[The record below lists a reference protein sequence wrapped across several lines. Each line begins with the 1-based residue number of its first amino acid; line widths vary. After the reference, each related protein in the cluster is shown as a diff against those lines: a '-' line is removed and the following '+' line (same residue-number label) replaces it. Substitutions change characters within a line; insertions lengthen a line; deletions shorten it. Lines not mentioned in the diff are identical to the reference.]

1 MRPIF
6 GLFWALLLSHF
17 FSTRPLLDAFIH
29 SQTDGESFQTKSK
42 REQKFFKK
50 GKKEIS
56 KTSAQLFLFLFL
68 SIFFVSKR
76 IYIHT
81 QGKSAEEGR
90 LRIYSKTSFFTPASF
105 LGKERVELLFFFP
118 LVFLKPQRGQ
128 RRDVVD
134 GFFFFFG
141 EGDFA
146 AGKTRR

>member
-1 MRPIF
+1 
-6 GLFWALLLSHF
+6 
-17 FSTRPLLDAFIH
+17 LLDDFIH
-29 SQTDGESFQTKSK
+29 FSQTDGESFQTKSK

-90 LRIYSKTSFFTPASF
+90 LRI
-105 LGKERVELLFFFP
+105 
-118 LVFLKPQRGQ
+118 
-128 RRDVVD
+128 
-134 GFFFFFG
+134 
-141 EGDFA
+141 
-146 AGKTRR
+146 